1 MSFKKILFLT
11 FILSFLVT
19 YNILVLNK
27 EKVVINN
34 ITNHNNLNKD
44 NSVDFIKKKS
54 IFKKDMSIN
63 YSLTLKANKSFI
75 MTNTQMSVKEI
86 LGIEYPYSFLEI
98 YFLNNK
104 ELKNYTTII
113 EGKLIDESIE
123 QVILENIPV
132 LYNKPVMYNLKF
144 KDTLK
149 YINFLIKELK
159 SRELNYIEL
168 ENIIIE
174 IKNVQS
180 SIRVLR
186 DYVDSESVK
195 YYLFKKLEKEKN
207 RYINVFNEFSDN
219 N

>member
-1 MSFKKILFLT
+1 MSFKKILFLA

-19 YNILVLNK
+19 YNILDLNK
-27 EKVVINN
+27 EKVAINN

-54 IFKKDMSIN
+54 ILKKDMSIN
-63 YSLTLKANKSFI
+63 YSLTSKVNKSFI
-75 MTNTQMSVKEI
+75 VTSTQMSVKEV

-123 QVILENIPV
+123 KVILENIPV
-132 LYNKPVMYNLKF
+132 LYNKPVRYNLKF

-168 ENIIIE
+168 KNIMIE

-195 YYLFKKLEKEKN
+195 YYLFKKLEKENN
-207 RYINVFNEFSDN
+207 RYINVFNEFSDDN
-219 N
+219 

>member
-1 MSFKKILFLT
+1 MSFKKILFLA

-19 YNILVLNK
+19 YNILDLNK
-27 EKVVINN
+27 EKVAINN

-54 IFKKDMSIN
+54 ILKKDMSIN
-63 YSLTLKANKSFI
+63 YRLTSKVNKSFI
-75 MTNTQMSVKEI
+75 VTSTQMSVKEV

-123 QVILENIPV
+123 KVILENIPV
-132 LYNKPVMYNLKF
+132 LYNKPVRYNLKF

-168 ENIIIE
+168 KNIMIE

-195 YYLFKKLEKEKN
+195 YYLFKKLEKENN
-207 RYINVFNEFSDN
+207 RYINVFNEFSDDN
-219 N
+219 